1 MRLTAQIINLVV
13 CTIIIIFGVYGLIYE
28 DSQGGSTLVMILGVV
43 ICLLILKEL
52 IEGFPSR
59 SIWIRIYLKIRGM

>member
-28 DSQGGSTLVMILGVV
+28 DSQGGSTLVMLLGVL
-43 ICLLILKEL
+43 ICLFNIKR
-52 IEGFPSR
+52 INRRFP
-59 SIWIRIYLKIRGM
+59 K

>member
-1 MRLTAQIINLVV
+1 MRMTAQIINLVV

-43 ICLLILKEL
+43 ICLFNIKR
-52 IEGFPSR
+52 INRRFP
-59 SIWIRIYLKIRGM
+59 K

>member
-28 DSQGGSTLVMILGVV
+28 DSQGGSTLVMTLGVV
-43 ICLLILKEL
+43 ICLFNIKR
-52 IEGFPSR
+52 INRRFP
-59 SIWIRIYLKIRGM
+59 K

>member
-28 DSQGGSTLVMILGVV
+28 DSQGGSTLVMILGVL
-43 ICLLILKEL
+43 ICLFNIKR
-52 IEGFPSR
+52 INRKFP
-59 SIWIRIYLKIRGM
+59 K

>member
-1 MRLTAQIINLVV
+1 MRLTAQIINFVV

-43 ICLLILKEL
+43 ICLFNIKR
-52 IEGFPSR
+52 INRRFP
-59 SIWIRIYLKIRGM
+59 K